1 MQLHVKLVLQRLRLE
16 ISIEQ
21 LRPESKDKNR
31 FLDGETLLDSSLL
44 LGDSSLFPQK
54 GMRLTQLQ
62 QQLDKLI
69 NHEIL
74 PIAPNF
80 NLIEP
85 INFAQI
91 QSIIP
96 NERTAILEWYLQD
109 DNFQT
114 FIITQQSDLPSV
126 WQS

>member
-1 MQLHVKLVLQRLRLE
+1 MKFYQSIQ
-16 ISIEQ
+16 ISI
-21 LRPESKDKNR
+21 
-31 FLDGETLLDSSLL
+31 SL
-44 LGDSSLFPQK
+44 
-54 GMRLTQLQ
+54 
-62 QQLDKLI
+62 
-69 NHEIL
+69 NY
-74 PIAPNF
+74 
-80 NLIEP
+80 EP

-126 WQS
+126 WQSSAENGSGLSDWLMNIFKITKKIKNSGKSNSCCDFRNCSDTTS